1 MNTLMATESKG
12 SQFIKLLG
20 VYVSND
26 LKWTH
31 HVDSTLLK
39 REVRGMTLHMRENYE
54 RGGTNVTPYE
64 QYYWFET
71 LATHGVYIDRYIN
84 SESSSESFG
93 VLQNTPCRLEGG
105 VRVCGDSV
113 LRYFWCGFAV
123 IFILTRSIAV
133 SKH

>member
-39 REVRGMTLHMRENYE
+39 REVRGMTLHMHENYE
-54 RGGTNVTPYE
+54 RGGTNVTP
-64 QYYWFET
+64 
-71 LATHGVYIDRYIN
+71 
-84 SESSSESFG
+84 
-93 VLQNTPCRLEGG
+93 
-105 VRVCGDSV
+105 
-113 LRYFWCGFAV
+113 
-123 IFILTRSIAV
+123 
-133 SKH
+133 

>member
-54 RGGTNVTPYE
+54 QGGTNVTPYE

-105 VRVCGDSV
+105 VRVWVIRFCVIFG
-113 LRYFWCGFAV
+113 AV
-123 IFILTRSIAV
+123 IFILTCGIAV
-133 SKH
+133 LKH